1 MVSLIN
7 YMIDLDK
14 HKLLKYPLFSSL
26 YFSQGI
32 IYALAT
38 VIINVY
44 LDNKGISDAVIGFV
58 IALAYVP
65 WVLKFLFGGAVDH
78 FIKFG
83 RRKFIIFGGIL
94 SGLSFIVLS
103 FIDPATAI
111 IPFALVLL
119 CGSSGIAFLDV
130 SADAWAIELT
140 DKKERGKINA
150 AMFGGLFIGMAVTS
164 ILIGSVAETYGY
176 SFSFVVAAFLILIIM
191 LFPLLIKDIVIPKR
205 KEKISKLL
213 VSEFKKKNTQLL
225 TLFLPLSSIS
235 FGLLAV
241 VIPQY
246 TNDVLMLKL
255 GQIGLI
261 VAIGP
266 LATVAGNIVGGF
278 LADHWGRKKSL
289 YLTISLNLVFAA
301 SLVFADTWQKLAII
315 WCIVGFLHGGHYS
328 AIGALSMDVTNP
340 KVGAAQYSL
349 LMASANAGEMGG
361 TFTSGALI
369 SSLGFSR
376 VFLYSGIVYGPALLV
391 LRFIK
396 SKSKNKDA

>member
-1 MVSLIN
+1 MF
-7 YMIDLDK
+7 DLEK
-14 HKLLKYPLFSSL
+14 HRLLKYPLFSSL

-44 LDNKGISDAVIGFV
+44 LDSKGVSDTIIGLIIAV
-58 IALAYVP
+58 AYIP
-65 WVLKFLFGGAVDH
+65 WVVKFLFGGIVDH

-83 RRKFIIFGGIL
+83 RRKFIIFGGAL
-94 SGLSFIVLS
+94 SAVSFVVLS

-140 DKKERGKINA
+140 EEKERGKINA

-164 ILIGSVAETYGY
+164 IVIGSIAETYGY
-176 SFSFVVAAFLILIIM
+176 SFSFIVAAVFILLIII
-191 LFPLLIKDIVIPKR
+191 FPLMVKDTIVPKR
-205 KEKISKLL
+205 KEKIRKLL
-213 VSEFKKKNTQLL
+213 VLEFKKKNTQLIA
-225 TLFLPLSSIS
+225 LFLPLSAIS
-235 FGLLAV
+235 FGLLGV
-241 VIPQY
+241 VVPQY
-246 TNDVLMLKL
+246 MNDVLMMNM
-255 GQIGLI
+255 GQIGLLM
-261 VAIGP
+261 AIGP
-266 LATVAGNIVGGF
+266 LATVAGNIAGGF
-278 LADHWGRKKSL
+278 LADHWGRKKPL
-289 YLTISLNLVFAA
+289 YLTLSLNLFFASA
-301 SLVFADTWQKLAII
+301 LVFADTWQKLAII

-328 AIGALSMDVTNP
+328 AFGALSMDVTNP

-349 LMASANAGEMGG
+349 LMAAGNAGEMGG
-361 TFTSGALI
+361 AAVSGSLI
-369 SSLGFSR
+369 STLGFSR

-396 SKSKNKDA
+396 SKFKNKDT